1 MYKDCENIID
11 MIKTSAMKSLTEAE
25 GKSFFLKMIGDYY
38 RYMAESAQ
46 GDKLTVARDGALDF
60 YN

>member
-1 MYKDCENIID
+1 
-11 MIKTSAMKSLTEAE
+11 MIKNDAMKNLADAE

-46 GDKLTVARDGALDF
+46 GD
-60 YN
+60 